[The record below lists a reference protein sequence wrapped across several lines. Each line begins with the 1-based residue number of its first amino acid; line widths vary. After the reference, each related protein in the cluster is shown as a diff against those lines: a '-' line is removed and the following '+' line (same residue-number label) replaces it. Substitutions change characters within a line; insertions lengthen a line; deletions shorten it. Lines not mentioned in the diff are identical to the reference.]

1 MDQPNAPAYRLIR
14 RPLAAAGA
22 GPATSPAG
30 AGAPGPATDQAA
42 AGATGATAT
51 ATATASRAPHLD
63 QAQQQVVDHAGGPLL
78 VLAGPGTGKTT
89 TIVATV
95 ADRIENRGISPERIL
110 VLTFSRKAA
119 AELRERITARLHRT
133 TREPLAVTFHS
144 YAYALA
150 RREFVL
156 GGDEPPRLLS
166 APEQL
171 LEVRRLLKGEAH
183 DGGSRWP
190 ERLRPALGTRGFAEE
205 VRDLLLR
212 AAERGL
218 DGRGLRQLGKLRGR
232 DDWMAAA
239 AFLDRYAARFDLAPV
254 PAYDYA
260 EIVRIAAA
268 LLGRAETR
276 QRERGAYDVVLVDEY
291 QDSDPAQESLLMA
304 LAGDG
309 RELIA
314 VGDPDQSIYAFR
326 GADVRALTEFPDRFR
341 TADGQ
346 TAPVVALRTCRRSG
360 SVLLAA
366 SRRVARRLPAAPG
379 PSAGQARHRLL
390 VPVPDSPPGEISILI
405 ADSSTQE
412 AALVADT
419 LRRAHLADG
428 VPWSDMA
435 VLVRSATRQVPLLRR
450 ALTAASVPVAV
461 AGDELPLADE
471 PGTRPLLML
480 LRCALRPRELDE
492 QIAAELLCG
501 PLGGTDALGLRRLRR
516 SLQLL
521 ADADPTNAD
530 RTNADRTNADRT
542 NSADPAPQPAQDML
556 AQALLDPRDLAVV
569 PDRVAEPA
577 KKLAGLLA
585 AARKA
590 IDKGGSAEDVLWAIW
605 DASGLAGQWQQASAA
620 GGPAGAAADRDLD
633 AVLALFDKAAHFA
646 DTMPPGAP
654 GLFADSLSS
663 QEIAGDTLAE
673 RAVREDCVRILTAH
687 RSKGLEW
694 DVVVVAGVQE
704 ESWPDLRLR
713 GSLLGVDEL
722 AETASPDR
730 RPDQGQGPDVD
741 AAMLAA
747 KLLAEER
754 RLFYVA
760 VTRAKKKLVV
770 TAVGGEDTDTRPS
783 RFLDELAGDDIRVE
797 RVAQAHGGHRW
808 LSMPALVADL
818 RRAAADTARPLPV
831 RQAAAAQ
838 LARLAAAG
846 VRAAHPR
853 DWYALTEISDDGPIV
868 TGGEAVRLSPSQV
881 ESFTRCGL
889 RWLLEAAVGAGSTDV
904 LRHLG
909 TVIHAAAV
917 LAADGGTERAIG
929 ERIDEIWHHLD
940 FGSAWYSA
948 KQRALAERMVRR
960 FLDWHDA
967 NPRELVA
974 VEQALKVR
982 VGQVEITGR
991 VDRLESDDEG
1001 RAVVIDLKTGGS
1013 APREDELSRHPQLG
1027 VYQLAVLLG
1036 AFERFGLTEPGG
1048 AELVQVGKAAG
1059 VTLRAKVQRQGA
1071 LAEDDEPSWAKDLVE
1086 TVAAGMAGPVY
1097 EAKVNPSCRTC
1108 PVSSCC
1114 PVHPEGEQV
1123 TP

>member
-1 MDQPNAPAYRLIR
+1 MEQAHAPAYRLVR
-14 RPLAAAGA
+14 RPVPAA
-22 GPATSPAG
+22 PAA
-30 AGAPGPATDQAA
+30 
-42 AGATGATAT
+42 
-51 ATATASRAPHLD
+51 RLD
-63 QAQQQVVDHAGGPLL
+63 EAQQAVVDHAGGPLL

-95 ADRIENRGISPERIL
+95 ADRIEQRGLEPERVL

-119 AELRERITARLHRT
+119 AELRERITARLRRT
-133 TREPLAVTFHS
+133 TREPLAMTFHS

-156 GGDEPPRLLS
+156 AGDEPPRLLS

-171 LEVRRLLKGEAH
+171 LEVRRMLRGEAQ
-183 DGGSRWP
+183 DGGARWP
-190 ERLRPALGTRGFAEE
+190 EALRPALATRGFAEE

-218 DGRGLRQLGKLRGR
+218 DGRGLGQLGKQRGR

-268 LLGRAETR
+268 LLTREEIR
-276 QRERGAYDVVLVDEY
+276 QRERAAYDVVFVDEY
-291 QDSDPAQESLLMA
+291 QDSDPAQESLLLA

-314 VGDPDQSIYAFR
+314 VGDPDQSIYEFR
-326 GADVRALTEFPDRFR
+326 GADVRALTEFGERFR
-341 TADGQ
+341 TAAGQ
-346 TAPVVALRTCRRSG
+346 PAPVIALQTCRRSG
-360 SVLLAA
+360 PVLLAA
-366 SRRVARRLPAAPG
+366 SRRVARRLPRGPIGHRDLIAGNPAA
-379 PSAGQARHRLL
+379 
-390 VPVPDSPPGEISILI
+390 GEVRILI

-428 VPWSDMA
+428 VPWSSMA
-435 VLVRSATRQVPLLRR
+435 VLVRSAARQVPLLRR
-450 ALTAASVPVAV
+450 ALTVAGIPVTV

-480 LRCALRPRELDE
+480 LRCTLRPAMLDE
-492 QIAAELLCG
+492 QTAAELLCG

-516 SLQLL
+516 SLGLL
-521 ADADPTNAD
+521 AEAAGD
-530 RTNADRTNADRT
+530 RGRGGGDL
-542 NSADPAPQPAQDML
+542 L
-556 AQALLDPRDLAVV
+556 AEALLSPRDLVAL
-569 PDRVAEPA
+569 PDSVAGPA
-577 KKLAGLLA
+577 RQVARLLA
-585 AARKA
+585 VAKAAIKA
-590 IDKGGSAEDVLWAIW
+590 GGNAEDVLWAIW
-605 DASGLAGQWQQASAA
+605 DASGLAPQWQQASAA
-620 GGPAGAAADRDLD
+620 GGAAGAAADRDLD

-646 DTMPPGAP
+646 DTMPPGSP
-654 GLFADSLSS
+654 GLFADSLAG
-663 QEIAGDTLAE
+663 QEIVGDTLAE
-673 RAVREDCVRILTAH
+673 RAVRDDCVRVLTAH

-713 GSLLGVDEL
+713 GSVLGAGEL
-722 AETASPDR
+722 AEAV
-730 RPDQGQGPDVD
+730 RPGEAFGRGQGADVD

-760 VTRAKKKLVV
+760 VTRARRRLVV
-770 TAVGGEDTDTRPS
+770 TAAGGEDTDLRPS
-783 RFLDELAGDDIRVE
+783 RFLTELAGDDVPIE
-797 RVAQAHGGHRW
+797 RVGGGHGAHRW

-818 RRAAADTARPLPV
+818 RRAAAETGRPLAV

-853 DWYALTEISDDGPIV
+853 DWYALTELSDARSIV
-868 TGGEAVRLSPSQV
+868 AGGETVRLSPSQV

-889 RWLLEAAVGAGSTDV
+889 RWLLEAAVGAGRSDV

-917 LAADGGTERAIG
+917 LAASGATEQQVA

-948 KQRALAERMVRR
+948 KQRSLAERMVRK
-960 FLDWHDA
+960 FLDWHAA
-967 NPRELVA
+967 NPRDLVA
-974 VEQALKVR
+974 VEESLKVR
-982 VGQVEITGR
+982 IGQVEITGR
-991 VDRLESDDEG
+991 VDRLESDDQG
-1001 RAVVIDLKTGGS
+1001 RAVVVDLKTGAS
-1013 APREDELSRHPQLG
+1013 APREEELDRHPQLG

-1036 AFERFGLTEPGG
+1036 AFEQFGLSEPGG
-1048 AELVQVGKAAG
+1048 AELVQVGKASG

-1071 LAEDDEPSWAKDLVE
+1071 LADDPEPGWAKDLVE
-1086 TVAAGMAGPVY
+1086 TVAAGMAGPLFQ
-1097 EAKVNPSCRTC
+1097 ARVNPGCRTC
-1108 PVSSCC
+1108 PVASCC
-1114 PVHPEGEQV
+1114 PVNPEGEQV

>member
-1 MDQPNAPAYRLIR
+1 MDPSHALAYRLVR
-14 RPLAAAGA
+14 RPLPAA
-22 GPATSPAG
+22 S
-30 AGAPGPATDQAA
+30 AP
-42 AGATGATAT
+42 
-51 ATATASRAPHLD
+51 RLD
-63 QAQQQVVDHAGGPLL
+63 EAQQRVVEHEGGPLL

-89 TIVATV
+89 TIVAAV
-95 ADRIENRGISPERIL
+95 ADRIERRGIDPERVL

-119 AELRERITARLHRT
+119 AELRERITARLRRT
-133 TREPLAVTFHS
+133 TREPLAMTFHS

-156 GGDEPPRLLS
+156 AGDEPPRLLS

-171 LEVRRLLKGEAH
+171 LEIRRMLRGEAQ
-183 DGGSRWP
+183 DGGARWP
-190 ERLRPALGTRGFAEE
+190 ERLRPALATRGFAEE
-205 VRDLLLR
+205 VRDLLMR

-218 DGRGLRQLGKLRGR
+218 DGRRLRQLGKLRER

-268 LLGRAETR
+268 LLSREETR

-291 QDSDPAQESLLMA
+291 QDSDPAQESLLLA

-326 GADVRALTEFPDRFR
+326 GADVEALTEFGERFR

-346 TAPVVALRTCRRSG
+346 PAPVVALRTCRRSG
-360 SVLLAA
+360 PVLLAA
-366 SRRVARRLPAAPG
+366 SRRVARRLPAAP
-379 PSAGQARHRLL
+379 SAPGGSASHRDL
-390 VPVPDSPPGEISILI
+390 VPASPTPPGEVRILI

-419 LRRAHLADG
+419 LRRAHLADQI
-428 VPWSDMA
+428 PWSSMA
-435 VLVRSATRQVPLLRR
+435 VLVRSASRQVPLLRR
-450 ALTAASVPVAV
+450 ALTAANVPATV

-480 LRCALRPRELDE
+480 LRCALRPAALDE
-492 QIAAELLCG
+492 QTAAELLCG

-521 ADADPTNAD
+521 AEASGQGKGDQGKGDQGKGGQGKRDQGKRDQGKRDQGKRDQGKGDQGKGERAGDLIAGVL
-530 RTNADRTNADRT
+530 R
-542 NSADPAPQPAQDML
+542 
-556 AQALLDPRDLAVV
+556 DPRDLAGV
-569 PDRVAEPA
+569 PDRVAGPA
-577 KKLAGLLA
+577 KRVAGLLA
-585 AARKA
+585 QATAA
-590 IDKGGSAEDVLWAIW
+590 IDAGGNAEDVLWAIW
-605 DASGLAGQWQQASAA
+605 HASGLAEQWQRTSAA
-620 GGPAGAAADRDLD
+620 GGPTGAAADRDLD
-633 AVLALFDKAAHFA
+633 AVLALFDQAAHFT

-654 GLFADSLSS
+654 GLFAESLAG
-663 QEIAGDTLAE
+663 QEIVGDTLAE
-673 RAVREDCVRILTAH
+673 RAVQEDCVRILTAH

-694 DVVVVAGVQE
+694 EVVVVAGVQE
-704 ESWPDLRLR
+704 DTWPDLRLR
-713 GSLLGVDEL
+713 GSLLGAGEL
-722 AETASPDR
+722 AETVHSGLAEAGHS
-730 RPDQGQGPDVD
+730 GLSGPEPGADVD

-760 VTRAKKKLVV
+760 VTRARRRLVV
-770 TAVGGEDTDTRPS
+770 TAAGGEDTDQRPS
-783 RFLDELAGDDIRVE
+783 RFLTELAGDDVPVE
-797 RVAQAHGGHRW
+797 RVADAPHRW

-818 RRAAADTARPLPV
+818 RRAAADTSAERAV

-853 DWYALTEISDDGPIV
+853 DWYALTELSDAGPIV
-868 TGGEAVRLSPSQV
+868 AGGETVRLSPSQV
-881 ESFTRCGL
+881 ESFTKCGL
-889 RWLLEAAVGAGSTDV
+889 RWLLEAAVGAGRSDV

-917 LAADGGTERAIG
+917 LAADGATERDVAD
-929 ERIDEIWHHLD
+929 RIDEIWHHLD

-948 KQRALAERMVRR
+948 KQRALAERMVRK
-960 FLDWHDA
+960 FLAWHA
-967 NPRELVA
+967 ENPRELVA
-974 VEQALKVR
+974 VEQQLKVR
-982 VGQVEITGR
+982 IGPVEITGR
-991 VDRLESDDEG
+991 VDRLESDDQG
-1001 RAVVIDLKTGGS
+1001 RAVVVDLKTGGS
-1013 APREDELSRHPQLG
+1013 APREDELDRHPQLG

-1036 AFERFGLTEPGG
+1036 AFERLGLAEPGG
-1048 AELVQVGKAAG
+1048 AELVQVGKASG
-1059 VTLRAKVQRQGA
+1059 VTMRAKVQRQGA
-1071 LAEDDEPSWAKDLVE
+1071 LAKDPEPGWAKDLVE
-1086 TVAAGMAGPVY
+1086 TVAAGMAGPLF
-1097 EAKVNPSCRTC
+1097 EAKVNPGCRTC
-1108 PVSSCC
+1108 PVASCC

>member
-1 MDQPNAPAYRLIR
+1 MDQTNAPAYRLVR
-14 RPLAAAGA
+14 RPPAMGGAAAA
-22 GPATSPAG
+22 A
-30 AGAPGPATDQAA
+30 APGAA
-42 AGATGATAT
+42 SA
-51 ATATASRAPHLD
+51 APRLD

-119 AELRERITARLHRT
+119 AELRERITARLKRT

-156 GGDEPPRLLS
+156 AGDEPPRLLS

-171 LEVRRLLKGEAH
+171 LEVRRMLKGESN
-183 DGGSRWP
+183 DGGTRWP

-218 DGRGLRQLGKLRGR
+218 DGRGLRQLGKLRDR

-239 AFLDRYAARFDLAPV
+239 GFLDRYAARFDLAPV

-276 QRERGAYDVVLVDEY
+276 RRERGAYDVVLVDEY

-346 TAPVVALRTCRRSG
+346 PAPVVALRTCRRSG
-360 SVLLAA
+360 EVLLAA

-379 PSAGQARHRLL
+379 ASAAQARHRLL
-390 VPVPDSPPGEISILI
+390 VPVPDSPPGEIAILI

-461 AGDELPLADE
+461 AGDDLPLADE

-480 LRCALRPRELDE
+480 LRCALQQKELDE
-492 QIAAELLCG
+492 QTAAELLCG

-521 ADADPTNAD
+521 ADADPETQQAVD
-530 RTNADRTNADRT
+530 R
-542 NSADPAPQPAQDML
+542 QDMV
-556 AQALLDPRDLAVV
+556 AHALLDPRDLTVV

-577 KKLAGLLA
+577 QKVAGLLA
-585 AARKA
+585 TARKA

-605 DASGLAGQWQQASAA
+605 DASGLARQWQQASAA

-646 DTMPPGAP
+646 DSMPPGAP
-654 GLFADSLSS
+654 GLFADSLSG
-663 QEIAGDTLAE
+663 QEIAGDTIAE

-694 DVVVVAGVQE
+694 DIVVVAGVQE

-741 AAMLAA
+741 AAMLSA

-760 VTRAKKKLVV
+760 VTRARKRLVV
-770 TAVGGEDTDTRPS
+770 TAVGGDDTDTRPS

-797 RVAQAHGGHRW
+797 RVAQSHGGHRW
-808 LSMPALVADL
+808 LAMPALVADL

-868 TGGEAVRLSPSQV
+868 AGGEAVRLSPSQV

-889 RWLLEAAVGAGSTDV
+889 RWLLEAAVGAGGTDV

-917 LAADGGTERAIG
+917 LAADGGNERAIAD
-929 ERIDEIWHHLD
+929 RIDEIWHHLD

-982 VGQVEITGR
+982 IGQVEITGR
-991 VDRLESDDEG
+991 VDRLESDEDG

-1013 APREDELSRHPQLG
+1013 SPREDELSRHPQLG

-1071 LAEDDEPSWAKDLVE
+1071 LAEDDEPGWAKDLVE
-1086 TVAAGMAGPVY
+1086 TVASGMAGPVY
-1097 EAKVNPSCRTC
+1097 EAKVNPGCRTC